1 MFLLPCYINV
11 QYNGSIPEIPE
22 AYESWHLIAVKADI
36 QLFLSTGRQSSAA
49 DAKSIA
55 AVCEATDAAAD
66 GDAPT
71 ATADVAA
78 TAAEASRLRIG
89 TGRNAQNA
97 RELVNRQVH
106 TYHLQ

>member
-1 MFLLPCYINV
+1 MTFDRC
-11 QYNGSIPEIPE
+11 
-22 AYESWHLIAVKADI
+22 ESRYSA
-36 QLFLSTGRQSSAA
+36 FLSTGRQYSAA

-78 TAAEASRLRIG
+78 TAAEASRLRM
-89 TGRNAQNA
+89 TSTEAFN
-97 RELVNRQVH
+97 
-106 TYHLQ
+106 

>member
-1 MFLLPCYINV
+1 LTFDRC
-11 QYNGSIPEIPE
+11 
-22 AYESWHLIAVKADI
+22 ESRYSA
-36 QLFLSTGRQSSAA
+36 FLSTGRQYSAA
-49 DAKSIA
+49 DAKPVA

-89 TGRNAQNA
+89 TGRNARNA
-97 RELVNRQVH
+97 QELARKQTSPYLSFAIIV
-106 TYHLQ
+106 

>member
-1 MFLLPCYINV
+1 MK
-11 QYNGSIPEIPE
+11 
-22 AYESWHLIAVKADI
+22 AVTA
-36 QLFLSTGRQSSAA
+36 FLSTGRQYSAA

-78 TAAEASRLRIG
+78 TAAEASRLRMTSRGFQLG
-89 TGRNAQNA
+89 TGRNTRNA
-97 RELVNRQVH
+97 RELANRQVH
-106 TYHLQ
+106 TYNLQ

>member
-1 MFLLPCYINV
+1 MLHIS
-11 QYNGSIPEIPE
+11 Q
-22 AYESWHLIAVKADI
+22 
-36 QLFLSTGRQSSAA
+36 TGRQYSAA

-78 TAAEASRLRIG
+78 AAAEASRLRVTSRGFQLG
-89 TGRNAQNA
+89 TERNAWNA
-97 RELVNRQVH
+97 PEFAN
-106 TYHLQ
+106 